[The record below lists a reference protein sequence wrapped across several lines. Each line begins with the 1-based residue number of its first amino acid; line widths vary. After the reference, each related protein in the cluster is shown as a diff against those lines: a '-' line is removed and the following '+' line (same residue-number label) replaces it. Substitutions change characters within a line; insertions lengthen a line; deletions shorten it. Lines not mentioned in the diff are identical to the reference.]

1 MVSIADVAK
10 KAHVSKMTVSRVL
23 NHPEQV
29 STEISDTV
37 QRAINELG
45 YVQQRAGR
53 ALATSRTYTIA
64 FVMLDEVS
72 NVDPY
77 FGQLITYVSDFLYQ
91 EGYNLELHRSLDDHF
106 HDIDGILVSG
116 ARATDKAKLNALTF
130 PIVAYG
136 NQSEF
141 ASVDVDNKLG
151 TMLAKK
157 HLIMC
162 GYQHLI
168 YLGIDLNEQF
178 AVERLNGFKA
188 IETPDYMT
196 ETIYQLPNS
205 DKEARQL
212 FNSITIPPLTGVVAA
227 SDRLALGTLY
237 SCYDKGLAVP
247 NDVGIVGF
255 DGIFINH
262 LSPLDL
268 TTIGQPLQKIAQK
281 MVQTLLSAISSNHQN
296 IRQSVIPP
304 TLLQGETTAKLAD

>member
-1 MVSIADVAK
+1 
-10 KAHVSKMTVSRVL
+10 MTVSRVL

-64 FVMLDEVS
+64 LSCLMKFQMLI
-72 NVDPY
+72 
-77 FGQLITYVSDFLYQ
+77 LIWSTHHLRLRFLYQ

-151 TMLAKK
+151 TMLANNIS
-157 HLIMC
+157 LC
-162 GYQHLI
+162 
-168 YLGIDLNEQF
+168 
-178 AVERLNGFKA
+178 
-188 IETPDYMT
+188 
-196 ETIYQLPNS
+196 
-205 DKEARQL
+205 
-212 FNSITIPPLTGVVAA
+212 VV
-227 SDRLALGTLY
+227 T
-237 SCYDKGLAVP
+237 
-247 NDVGIVGF
+247 
-255 DGIFINH
+255 
-262 LSPLDL
+262 
-268 TTIGQPLQKIAQK
+268 
-281 MVQTLLSAISSNHQN
+281 N
-296 IRQSVIPP
+296 I
-304 TLLQGETTAKLAD
+304 